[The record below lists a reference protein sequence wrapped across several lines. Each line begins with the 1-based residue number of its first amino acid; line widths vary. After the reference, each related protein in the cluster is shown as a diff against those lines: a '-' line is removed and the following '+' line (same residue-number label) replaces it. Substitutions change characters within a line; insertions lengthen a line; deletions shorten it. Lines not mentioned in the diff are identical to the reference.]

1 MNTYERI
8 FGEAIR
14 DNIDALNENDFDTIY
29 DRLREEGFPMS
40 EITRLF
46 LLADVDL
53 TPYLTEI
60 PNNYAKLLPLIT
72 RVKCYNDLTHLLKI
86 GFSAFE
92 NCPNLISVDLAR
104 KMEISQL
111 AFHGCKKLETVI
123 YPGTVEC
130 FNMFVTAWESSFDKD
145 TVITFDDHDV
155 DWKTLI
161 KSRSQK
167 T

>member
-1 MNTYERI
+1 MNTYERV
-8 FGEAIR
+8 FGEALR

-29 DRLREEGFPMS
+29 DRLREEGLPMS
-40 EITRLF
+40 EVTRLF
-46 LLADVDL
+46 LLADVDP

-72 RVKCYNDLTHLLKI
+72 KVKCYNDPTHLLKI

-123 YPGTVEC
+123 YPYTLND
-130 FNMFVTAWESSFDKD
+130 FNMFVTAWDSAFDNSTIIKFSD
-145 TVITFDDHDV
+145 CEK
-155 DWKTLI
+155 DWKTII
-161 KSRSQK
+161 KVRNSK
-167 T
+167 